1 MPRTKTNTEKKRKK
15 WNHNFYVG
23 PGYYW
28 DGQPC
33 PGSIPDA
40 GHLFQ
45 YLANHPPKANSAF
58 HPSGVGKWVP
68 PSAGKAKAGMVHSAS
83 GWMRGVQVKLWDL
96 LRTHAIPE
104 RLRGVFTTRRYT
116 NTRLPL
122 PLFFDCDDA
131 LVMLEQVMLSEMMC
145 LQEIARHVRPR
156 SLRALFGRTKAQN
169 SVHCTD
175 LPEDGQLEVEYFFK
189 ILDQ

>member
-1 MPRTKTNTEKKRKK
+1 MVLRVIHVAPLFDVRDTSGVSLILCRYSSGEKKQTAT
-15 WNHNFYVG
+15 VG
-23 PGYYW
+23 RNV
-28 DGQPC
+28 C
-33 PGSIPDA
+33 
-40 GHLFQ
+40 
-45 YLANHPPKANSAF
+45 
-58 HPSGVGKWVP
+58 
-68 PSAGKAKAGMVHSAS
+68 
-83 GWMRGVQVKLWDL
+83 